1 MPNQNKID
9 IVNEVQEKLQK
20 SSGVYFANYTGLNVS
35 SVTKLRKSFREEGV
49 EYKVVKNN
57 LTKIAA
63 KNAGINGLDDLLVGQ
78 IGIAFSESDPTAPAK
93 VIKSFVEDNDS
104 LKVVGILF
112 EGQMFDA
119 AKYEELANLPS
130 KEELLSKLVGGLN
143 SPMSKLVGTL
153 GATMSKLVGSLNSL
167 KDQKD

>member
-104 LKVVGILF
+104 FKVVGILF

-119 AKYEELANLPS
+119 AKYEELASLPS

>member
-1 MPNQNKID
+1 MPNQKKID

-20 SSGVYFANYTGLNVS
+20 SSGVYFANYTGLNVL
-35 SVTKLRKSFREEGV
+35 SVTKLRKRFREEGV

-63 KNAGINGLDDLLVGQ
+63 KNVGISGLDDLLVGQ

-119 AKYEELANLPS
+119 AKYEELASLPS

-153 GATMSKLVGSLNSL
+153 GATISKLVGSLNSL

>member
-1 MPNQNKID
+1 MPNKKKIEL
-9 IVNEVQEKLQK
+9 VNEVQEKLQK

-104 LKVVGILF
+104 FKVVGILF

-119 AKYEELANLPS
+119 AKYEELASLPS

>member
-104 LKVVGILF
+104 FKVVGILF

>member
-1 MPNQNKID
+1 MPNQKKIEL
-9 IVNEVQEKLQK
+9 VNEVQEKLQK

-104 LKVVGILF
+104 FKVVGILF